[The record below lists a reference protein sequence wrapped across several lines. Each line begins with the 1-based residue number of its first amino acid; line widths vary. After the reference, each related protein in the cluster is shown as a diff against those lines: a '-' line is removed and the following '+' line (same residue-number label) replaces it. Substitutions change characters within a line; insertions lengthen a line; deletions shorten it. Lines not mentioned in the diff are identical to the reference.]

1 MAAAIPVIASFMAAG
16 EAIAVAGSLGGALL
30 GSVSGFLTVASAA
43 LTGIGALT
51 GRKDLLKLG
60 GFMALGGGIANMAG
74 LGAAEGVAA
83 AAQEAANAS
92 WSAGGAAEVAG
103 GAGVQAT
110 SPIAGAAAADTAAT
124 ATGPMSAAT
133 EAMYQPSLSEL
144 AQKYGQPDA
153 AQGSGYM
160 NPADADQALAQKSL
174 QQRALESRGA
184 PVQATAP
191 LDPLTAGADR
201 VAQGAQGMTS
211 NQLNSYLQ
219 SAWDKTGQALGN
231 IGKVV
236 KDNKELAMIGGNVLS
251 SMYGPQ
257 AEALDWNKSLMA
269 RRTRNLN
276 NPVRLGNGG

>member
-1 MAAAIPVIASFMAAG
+1 MAAAIPVIASFVAAG

-30 GSVSGFLTVASAA
+30 GSVSGFLSVAGAA

-51 GRKDLLKLG
+51 GKKDLLKLG
-60 GFMALGGGIANMAG
+60 GFMALGGGLANMSG
-74 LGAAEGVAA
+74 LSGAAEGAA
-83 AAQEAANAS
+83 SSAWDASGSAAGSDAAQLGKYA
-92 WSAGGAAEVAG
+92 
-103 GAGVQAT
+103 QQPAT
-110 SPIAGAAAADTAAT
+110 AAADTAAAT
-124 ATGPMSAAT
+124 ATAPMSAAT

-144 AQKYGQPDA
+144 AQKYGRPDA

-276 NPVRLGNGG
+276 NPVRLGNGGS

>member
-83 AAQEAANAS
+83 SSAWDAAGSAAGSDAAQFGKYA
-92 WSAGGAAEVAG
+92 
-103 GAGVQAT
+103 QPT
-110 SPIAGAAAADTAAT
+110 TAAADTAAAT
-124 ATGPMSAAT
+124 ATAPMSAAT